1 MTVMSLDLCLVNLD
15 GSLTAAPSPTASPSE
30 NRIGCMYGQK
40 NQNQNMCAY
49 QAIPGTG
56 EGKKKTETKD
66 EESSNIA

>member
-1 MTVMSLDLCLVNLD
+1 MSLDLCLVNLD

-40 NQNQNMCAY
+40 NQNQNQNMCAY